1 MAEQHPFGEQAE
13 IHDDLQLP
21 NNDAERYIKNFDN
34 GYSTSVIKNNMS
46 YGGKQGLYEIGVFY
60 EEVLVEVPGVTEE
73 GDSVRGWLDFEEV
86 IELMNKIEKLESKNA
101 YIN

>member
-1 MAEQHPFGEQAE
+1 MTEQHPFGEQAE
-13 IHDDLQLP
+13 INDDLQLP

-34 GYSTSVIKNNMS
+34 GYSTSVIKNNIS

-60 EEVLVEVPGVTEE
+60 EEVLVEVPGITEE
-73 GDSVRGWLDFEEV
+73 GDSVRGWLEFEEV

>member
-13 IHDDLQLP
+13 INDDLQLP

-34 GYSTSVIKNNMS
+34 GYSTSVIKNNVS

-73 GDSVRGWLDFEEV
+73 GDTVRGWLEFEEV
-86 IELMNKIEKLESKNA
+86 IDLLKKVEQMESRNA

>member
-13 IHDDLQLP
+13 INDNLQLP

-86 IELMNKIEKLESKNA
+86 IELMNKIENLESKNA

>member
-13 IHDDLQLP
+13 INDDLQLP

-86 IELMNKIEKLESKNA
+86 IGLMNKIENLESKNA

>member
-13 IHDDLQLP
+13 IHDHLQLP

-34 GYSTSVIKNNMS
+34 GYSTSVIKNSVS
-46 YGGKQGLYEIGVFY
+46 YGGKQGLYEMGVMY
-60 EEVLVEVPGVTEE
+60 EGILTEVPGITVENDT
-73 GDSVRGWLDFEEV
+73 VIGWLEFEEV
-86 IELMNKIEKLESKNA
+86 IELMNKIENLESKNA

>member
-1 MAEQHPFGEQAE
+1 MADQHPFGEQAE
-13 IHDDLQLP
+13 INDNLQLP

-86 IELMNKIEKLESKNA
+86 IELMNKIENLESKNA